1 MNGDL
6 HGPAASPA
14 ESLLEETARRGARYL
29 AGLDER
35 AVQAAAAAVA
45 GLARLEVPLNDAPVD
60 PAVVLAELDEVV
72 SPATMAMAGPRFFGF
87 VIGGTLPA
95 ALAANW
101 LATAWDQNAALGPVT
116 PGVARIEAVAL
127 RWLVGRARPAA
138 GHAGRVRHRGHDGEL
153 HRRSR
158 PRDTRCSRAPAGTSR
173 RMGSSV
179 HRRSR

>member
-1 MNGDL
+1 MNRDSN
-6 HGPAASPA
+6 GPAATPTS
-14 ESLLEETARRGARYL
+14 SLLEGAARRGTRYL

-35 AVQAAAAAVA
+35 PVQAAAAAVA
-45 GLARLEVPLNDAPVD
+45 DLARLDVPLNEAPLD

-116 PGVARIEAVAL
+116 PGVNRI
-127 RWLVGRARPAA
+127 
-138 GHAGRVRHRGHDGEL
+138 
-153 HRRSR
+153 
-158 PRDTRCSRAPAGTSR
+158 
-173 RMGSSV
+173 
-179 HRRSR
+179 